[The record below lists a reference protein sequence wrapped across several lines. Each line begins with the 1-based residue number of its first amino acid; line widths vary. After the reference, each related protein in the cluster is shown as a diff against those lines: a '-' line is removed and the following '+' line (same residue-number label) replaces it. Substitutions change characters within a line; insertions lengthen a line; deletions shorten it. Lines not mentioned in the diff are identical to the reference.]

1 MPRKLP
7 DVDPARLAEVEEI
20 TDEAA
25 FRIFLRYGSLLSGA
39 RREELTLALLAVT
52 QPEAFLDF
60 RRAVLTGQVQTTPED
75 GGRPVPEILE
85 ELHSRHWES
94 GRGRP
99 SRGPAPS
106 RKVIGFR
113 ERRRRQLEAVT
124 VYMTNELAGQS
135 YHGLVDEDHP
145 NNDIPDMDRLD
156 RKSRQAI
163 RNAFPARELDVESA
177 LLAAGA
183 LRPEEKPG
191 RQDERPLIGWERH
204 GPLRPHALLRNL
216 PAEIF
221 ALFADVRDEMVAE
234 RWAVDDRPRGKQ
246 LHTPQEWAALALLR
260 LWHQPPP
267 PGSWREA
274 RALLAELTR
283 GPSGKTPKPSG

>member
-1 MPRKLP
+1 MPRKP
-7 DVDPARLAEVEEI
+7 QKVEDSRLAEVEEI
-20 TDEAA
+20 TNEAA
-25 FRIFLRYGSLLSGA
+25 FRIYLRYGSLLSDA

-52 QPEAFLDF
+52 EPEAFLDF
-60 RRAVLTGQVQTTPED
+60 RRAVLTGQIGTTQEE

-85 ELHSRHWES
+85 ELHSRLWEKPA
-94 GRGRP
+94 RGRP

-106 RKVIGFR
+106 RKVMGFR

-124 VYMTNELAGQS
+124 LYMTNELAGEP
-135 YHGLVDEDHP
+135 YHGKSESGVDLPSLEAQSK
-145 NNDIPDMDRLD
+145 R
-156 RKSRQAI
+156 AI

-177 LLAAGA
+177 LSAAGA
-183 LRPEEKPG
+183 LRPEEKWG
-191 RQDERPLIGWERH
+191 RPDERPLIGWERH
-204 GPLRPHALLRNL
+204 DPPEAHTGFLRLVPEILTLLGT
-216 PAEIF
+216 
-221 ALFADVRDEMVAE
+221 VRDEMILE
-234 RWAVDDRPRGKQ
+234 RGPESPRGKR

-283 GPSGKTPKPSG
+283 GPSGKAPKPSK

>member
-7 DVDPARLAEVEEI
+7 KVDPARLAEVEEI
-20 TDEAA
+20 TQEAG
-25 FRIFLRYGSLLSGA
+25 FRIFLWSGFLFSDA

-52 QPEAFLDF
+52 EPEAFLDF
-60 RRAVLTGQVQTTPED
+60 RRAVLTGQIETSQEE

-85 ELHSRHWES
+85 ELHSRLWEKP

-124 VYMTNELAGQS
+124 VYMTNELAGEW
-135 YHGLVDEDHP
+135 YHGRVDEDHP
-145 NNDIPDMDRLD
+145 DNDIPDPDRLD

-163 RNAFPARELDVESA
+163 RNAFPSRELDVESA

-183 LRPEEKPG
+183 LRPEEKWG
-191 RQDERPLIGWERH
+191 RPDERPLIGWERH
-204 GPLRPHALLRNL
+204 DPPGAHPGFLRLVPEILTLLGTVR
-216 PAEIF
+216 AEMI
-221 ALFADVRDEMVAE
+221 LE
-234 RWAVDDRPRGKQ
+234 RGTESPRGKR
-246 LHTPQEWAALALLR
+246 LHTPKEWAALALLR
-260 LWHQPPP
+260 LWNQPPP

-283 GPSGKTPKPSG
+283 GPSGKAPKPSK